1 MSSSATPL
9 FLYDIDGTL
18 LLSGGSGYR
27 SFLRACNEVLGI
39 DGPIRNIHM
48 AGKLDRVIFHE
59 IVEAFRPD
67 LAGSNIAPYW
77 VQFKARYVEYLTE
90 ESRRPADWRLLPGVR
105 SLVEYT
111 ASLGKLALL
120 TGNISQGALIK
131 VGTLGLAGFF
141 PTGGYGEE
149 YMSRARLAQV
159 AFEGACEH
167 YRIAF
172 STSATYILGDTVSD
186 IAAARAIGARVIA
199 VATGTVSL
207 TELAEAGPDLLVEN
221 FEIGDRQ
228 VRAFLP
234 H

>member
-1 MSSSATPL
+1 MFSAAAPL

-18 LLSGGSGYR
+18 LLTGGSGYR
-27 SFLRACNEVLGI
+27 SFLRACYEVLGI

-67 LAGSNIAPYW
+67 LAGIDVTSYW
-77 VQFKARYVEYLTE
+77 ESFRERYVEYLTL
-90 ESRRPADWRLLPGVR
+90 ESRHPAEWRLLPGVR
-105 SLVEYT
+105 ALVEYT

-120 TGNISQGALIK
+120 TGNISEGARIK
-131 VGTLGLAGFF
+131 VGTVGLAGFF

-149 YMSRARLAQV
+149 YMSRAQLAQV
-159 AFEGACEH
+159 AFERACEH

-172 STSATYILGDTVSD
+172 SAEATYVLGDTVSD
-186 IAAARAIGARVIA
+186 ITAARAIGARVIA
-199 VATGTVSL
+199 VATGTVSMA
-207 TELAEAGPDLLVEN
+207 ELAEAGPDLLVEN
-221 FEIGDRQ
+221 FETGDCQ
-228 VRAFLP
+228 VRGFLP